1 MKSTAISNKRYVKL
15 CKNSGCVS
23 ADYTVNSEQTENIT
37 LLTGDLVETSG
48 YFVYSK
54 TNKHNL

>member
-1 MKSTAISNKRYVKL
+1 MKNTNLSSKRYVKL

-23 ADYTVNSEQTENIT
+23 ADYTVNSEQIENIT
-37 LLTGDLVETSG
+37 LLTGDIVETSG
-48 YFVYSK
+48 YFVYPK